1 MARRYSDAVK
11 AGDYEAAG
19 KLLHPDV
26 EIVPP
31 SGRPFGLAELKAG
44 WAGPAFDHLEVTLED
59 RVFEPD
65 GDGALMR
72 GNQVFR
78 WKENAELAYVRPLVT
93 RYAFRDGRIV
103 RIEME
108 SP

>member
-1 MARRYSDAVK
+1 MSESR
-11 AGDYEAAG
+11 
-19 KLLHPDV
+19 LHQLSALGQSVWIDFLSR
-26 EIVPP
+26 EMLQT
-31 SGRPFGLAELKAG
+31 GEL
-44 WAGPAFDHLEVTLED
+44 E
-59 RVFEPD
+59 R
-65 GDGALMR
+65 LMR